1 LNNEQLLTQRRSL
14 NILLFIDKNRFMQI
28 AIATNTLAGN
38 GKAVKLAEKIQ
49 GLLLAVKI
57 TADIFT
63 EKDWDERMHQYDQ
76 VWIAGGDGTL
86 NYFINRYPAIKKP
99 LCIFKGGTG
108 NDFHALLY
116 GKITVEEQVELVLR
130 SKPKP
135 IDTGKCNE
143 HFFLNGVGIGFEGA
157 VAKSL
162 QGVKKWSGKTSF
174 MLSIL
179 KHIFFYKEQLYAVT
193 SDEKTME
200 TAYLMISIANGTRY
214 GGGFYVAPLARP
226 DDGLLDANLVKPLSP
241 LKRLRYLPVIE
252 KGKHLALPFIDHY
265 QTRKIHILSKQPIQ
279 AHLDGEY
286 LESNE
291 LHIEILPGHFNFI
304 F

>member
-1 LNNEQLLTQRRSL
+1 
-14 NILLFIDKNRFMQI
+14 MQI

-38 GKAVKLAEKIQ
+38 GKAVKLAAKILGLLTAEKIPAQ
-49 GLLLAVKI
+49 V
-57 TADIFT
+57 FT
-63 EKDWDERMHQYDQ
+63 ENDWDERMYQYDQ
-76 VWIAGGDGTL
+76 VWIVGGDGTL
-86 NYFINRYPAIKKP
+86 NYFINRYPGIKKP

-108 NDFHALLY
+108 NDFYALLY
-116 GKITVEEQVELVLR
+116 GKITVEEQFALVLHTD
-130 SKPKP
+130 PKP
-135 IDTGKCNE
+135 IDAGKCNE

-162 QGVKKWSGKTSF
+162 QGVNKWSGKTSF

-179 KHIFFYKEQLYAVT
+179 KHIFFYKEQLYT
-193 SDEKTME
+193 ISSGEKTME
-200 TAYLMISIANGTRY
+200 AAYLMISIANGTRY

-226 DDGLLDANLVKPLSP
+226 DDGLLDANLVMPLSP
-241 LKRLRYLPVIE
+241 FRRLRYLPVIE
-252 KGKHLALPFIDHY
+252 KGKHLGLPFNDHY
-265 QTRKIHILSKQPIQ
+265 QTKKIHIRSNRPIQ

-291 LHIEILPGHFNFI
+291 LHIEILPAHFNFI